1 MTRCVLDS
9 SVGLAWVL
17 PGEGDGAT
25 EALLDEVAAEGAAA
39 PGLWPLET
47 ANVLLRAERAK
58 RITSDE
64 RRRAL
69 ATLAALP
76 IHIDADTAVQAWD
89 RTLNLAEAQG
99 LTLYDA
105 SYLELALRL
114 SLPLASLDRTL
125 RRAAAVCG
133 VLLLGRE
140 AAP

>member
-39 PGLWPLET
+39 PGVWPLET

>member
-1 MTRCVLDS
+1 
-9 SVGLAWVL
+9 VGLAWVL

-39 PGLWPLET
+39 PGVWPLEI

-125 RRAAAVCG
+125 RRAAACG

>member
-39 PGLWPLET
+39 PGVWPLET

-125 RRAAAVCG
+125 RRAAAACG